1 MGFLSNL
8 INKTFESYREN
19 RIKELKNDPKLKKL
33 VDDAAERMDRIEKH
47 IEENVLDNLEPAV
60 KAYYDKLGK

>member
-33 VDDAAERMDRIEKH
+33 VDDAAKDMEAIEKH

>member
-8 INKTFESYREN
+8 INKTFESYKEN

-33 VDDAAERMDRIEKH
+33 IDDAAKDMEAIEKH
-47 IEENVLDNLEPAV
+47 IEKNALKDPEI